1 MTFGKW
7 IGLICVVISFIILWQ
22 IRQTL
27 LLIFLAVV
35 VATALNGIT
44 RFFMR
49 TGVRHRPVAVL
60 LTITSVALVSTVFV
74 ALVIPP
80 FVDQF
85 RSLIQRL
92 PLGMTQVAPRVEYF
106 VENLPSWFPDV
117 TLELPDITAISQQLQ
132 PLVQNLIQN
141 FFDVFN
147 TSLGFVLKI
156 LLVFA
161 LTMMILGDPMAY
173 RRGFVRLFPSSYR
186 KRCDEILSKCE
197 MALGNWVG
205 GIFINSLFVA
215 MSSGIGLRILG
226 VDLVLAHALLA
237 GILNFIP
244 NIGPVLSVIFPLS
257 IALLE
262 PPFWKAIAVVIL
274 YVVIQNV
281 ESYGVSPLVMAKQ
294 VALLPALTLS
304 AQVFFTTFFGILGLI
319 LALPLTV
326 VAKTWIEEALICDV
340 LDRCGDPKSTM
351 IEGENHRSEDPMEN
365 PTNKTLEGQVSQDER
380 TV

>member
-7 IGLICVVISFIILWQ
+7 IGLICVVIALIILWQ
-22 IRQTL
+22 IRQMM

-35 VATALNGIT
+35 VATALNGVT
-44 RFFMR
+44 RFFLR
-49 TGVRHRPVAVL
+49 IGIRHRAFAVF
-60 LTITSVALVSTVFV
+60 LTLTSLALVTTLFV
-74 ALVIPP
+74 ALVVPP

-92 PLGMTQVAPRVEYF
+92 PIGMTQVAPRVEYF
-106 VENLPSWFPDV
+106 MENLPNWFPDFA
-117 TLELPDITAISQQLQ
+117 LELPDITAISQQLQ
-132 PLVQNLIQN
+132 PLIQNVIQN
-141 FFDVFN
+141 FFDFFN
-147 TSLGFVLKI
+147 TSLFFVLKS
-156 LLVFA
+156 LLVIA
-161 LTMMILGDPMAY
+161 LTLMILSDPHAY
-173 RRGFVRLFPSSYR
+173 RRGFVRLFPSTYR

-205 GIFINSLFVA
+205 GIFINSTFVA
-215 MSSGIGLRILG
+215 LASGIGLRILG

-262 PPFWKAIAVVIL
+262 PPFWKAIAVIIL
-274 YVVIQNV
+274 YLAIQNI

-304 AQVFFTTFFGILGLI
+304 AQVFFATFFGVLGLI

-340 LDRCGDPKSTM
+340 LDRCSDS
-351 IEGENHRSEDPMEN
+351 
-365 PTNKTLEGQVSQDER
+365 KTSSA
-380 TV
+380 